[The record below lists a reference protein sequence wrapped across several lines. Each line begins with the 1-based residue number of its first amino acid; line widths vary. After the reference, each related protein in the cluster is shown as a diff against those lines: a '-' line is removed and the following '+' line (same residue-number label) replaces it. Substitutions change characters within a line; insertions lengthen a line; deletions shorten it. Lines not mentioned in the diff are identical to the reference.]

1 MNFSRRL
8 FLKKSIAASVVSALI
23 PIPSAVLALGDSKSI
38 SWVQVSSEMNE
49 ETIRNLI
56 ESSYARKSSPI
67 FVSTG
72 RYGSAKDMIG
82 NVFSKPVTQLIN
94 FDPSLL
100 QLSDNELQK
109 RIADT
114 PYPLINSNF
123 EKSSRGA
130 LAALKEKVIIK
141 LNGEKIGVLGIA
153 FTGSNQSISQILKV
167 IQSKS
172 QDLKNE
178 GCDKVICLLE
188 NPKDVFPYLDYR
200 DFVENSQDVD
210 WFFTDSDKSDKS
222 KCFSFRN
229 KDNQE
234 VFLQVHSENSKN
246 LGFTTINMHKGF
258 INHHII

>member
-1 MNFSRRL
+1 MNLTRRL

-38 SWVQVSSEMNE
+38 SWVHVSSEVNE
-49 ETIRNLI
+49 ETLRSLMD
-56 ESSYARKSSPI
+56 SSYASKSSPI

-72 RYGSAKDMIG
+72 KCSSAKNMIG
-82 NVFSKPVTQLIN
+82 NVSSIPVTQLIN

-100 QLSDNELQK
+100 QLSKEDLQK

-141 LNGEKIGVLGIA
+141 VNGEKIGVLGIA

-210 WFFTDSDKSDKS
+210 WFFTDSDTSDKS

-234 VFLQVHSENSKN
+234 VFLQVHSENSRN
-246 LGFTTINMHKGF
+246 FGVTTINQHKGVF
-258 INHHII
+258 NHYII

>member
-1 MNFSRRL
+1 MNFSRRM

-23 PIPSAVLALGDSKSI
+23 PIPSAVLASGDSKFI
-38 SWVQVSSEMNE
+38 SWVQVSSGMNS

-56 ESSYARKSSPI
+56 KSSYARKSFPI

-72 RYGSAKDMIG
+72 RHNSTKELMT
-82 NVFSKPVTQLIN
+82 NLSSKPITRLIN

-100 QLSDNELQK
+100 QLSEEDLQK
-109 RIADT
+109 RIANT

-123 EKSSRGA
+123 EKNSRGV
-130 LAALKEKVIIK
+130 LTALKEKVIIK
-141 LNGEKIGVLGIA
+141 VNGEKIGVLGIA
-153 FTGSNQSISQILKV
+153 FTGSNQSISKILKV

-172 QDLKNE
+172 QELKNE

-188 NPKDVFPYLDYR
+188 NPKDVFPYLEYR
-200 DFVENSQDVD
+200 DFVENSQNVD
-210 WFFTDSDKSDKS
+210 WFFTDSDTSEKSR
-222 KCFSFRN
+222 CFSFRN

-246 LGFTTINMHKGF
+246 LGVTTINQQKGVF
-258 INHHII
+258 VHHII

>member
-38 SWVQVSSEMNE
+38 SWVQVSSEMDG

-56 ESSYARKSSPI
+56 ESSYVRKSSPI

-72 RYGSAKDMIG
+72 RYSGAKEMMTDLS
-82 NVFSKPVTQLIN
+82 SKPITQLIN

-100 QLSDNELQK
+100 QLSEEDLQK

-123 EKSSRGA
+123 EKSSRCA
-130 LAALKEKVIIK
+130 LSALKEKLIIK
-141 LNGEKIGVLGIA
+141 LNGEKMGVLGIA
-153 FTGSNQSISQILKV
+153 FTGSNQSITQILNI

-172 QDLKNE
+172 QELKNE

-188 NPKDVFPYLDYR
+188 NPKDVFPYLGYR
-200 DFVENSQDVD
+200 DFVENSQNVD

-246 LGFTTINMHKGF
+246 LGVTTINMYQGIF
-258 INHHII
+258 NHYII